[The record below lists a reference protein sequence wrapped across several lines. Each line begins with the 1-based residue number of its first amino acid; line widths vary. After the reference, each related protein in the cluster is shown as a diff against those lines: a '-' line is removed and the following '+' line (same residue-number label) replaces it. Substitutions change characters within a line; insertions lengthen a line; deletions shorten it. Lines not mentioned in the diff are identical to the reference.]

1 MNPLKIFNVY
11 LNNKLKYLYLL
22 KYLYIKNP
30 VIILGLKKN
39 SGYLIKLL
47 KNKKYIL
54 IKARKENINY

>member
-30 VIILGLKKN
+30 VIILGLKK
-39 SGYLIKLL
+39 
-47 KNKKYIL
+47 IL
-54 IKARKENINY
+54 DI

>member
-11 LNNKLKYLYLL
+11 LNNKL